1 MRHKCSLASRIESDQ
16 SPIQLKSHRPYQLPG
31 FCLPEPVNPWWA
43 KDNILVDTANLGLV
57 SDFHW
62 TGSWH
67 SSYWSGSKPMLTGK
81 ISYNRLLHPPILFPV
96 PFWVQNCFC
105 LHPSSTP
112 SSVGRF
118 APSRPFLQYKL
129 HSKLQQ
135 QDFKQPQLLQGLT
148 YWAETNTVELVFP
161 YSFTGYP

>member
-1 MRHKCSLASRIESDQ
+1 M
-16 SPIQLKSHRPYQLPG
+16 G
-31 FCLPEPVNPWWA
+31 FGNQTSI
-43 KDNILVDTANLGLV
+43 KDT
-57 SDFHW
+57 HW
-62 TGSWH
+62 TWPITKHSIPWKVSFTETKSSWLSAKSETKIFNWKFVWLLVAPLIH
-67 SSYWSGSKPMLTGK
+67 ISDTCVTKPMLTGK
-81 ISYNRLLHPPILFPV
+81 ISYDRLLHPPILFPV

-135 QDFKQPQLLQGLT
+135 QDFKQPQLSKGLT

>member
-1 MRHKCSLASRIESDQ
+1 MFLWF
-16 SPIQLKSHRPYQLPG
+16 LFKSHQVKSVVKPQSQVKIKG
-31 FCLPEPVNPWWA
+31 WVNPWVEGDKEVVEQGDRHLW
-43 KDNILVDTANLGLV
+43 NGLEL
-57 SDFHW
+57 HR
-62 TGSWH
+62 GSVGVKWH
-67 SSYWSGSKPMLTGK
+67 GKPMLTGK
-81 ISYNRLLHPPILFPV
+81 ISYNQLLHPPILFPV

-112 SSVGRF
+112 SSVGRP
-118 APSRPFLQYKL
+118 APSRPPPQYKP

-135 QDFKQPQLLQGLT
+135 QDFKQPQLSKGLT